1 MQSIINFFSSK
12 NESRNR
18 SRNTRPTLPIREER
32 EGATTSRSSHLNS
45 QPTSTHQTS
54 VRDLHDHQEVVPYLT
69 AEPVSTTASSVGSSV
84 GIARSRSSSGSKLN
98 KVKQVGVSL
107 RSHKHNP
114 FLFRRDVHDNLVMP
128 SDELYRRRGNSRSPP
143 STTSHDPFLTGKSH
157 DSDTS
162 RQHSRKERKPA
173 ELAPCVSSLSS
184 FGSARQTESEFEVM
198 SQENCKSSA
207 NSLPLDFV
215 SGSSDTPETRI
226 PDLNTPTFSFS
237 SSVSETP
244 DKVLVDVEQKQLS
257 PKPGPSKQTT
267 PELSLDIETSTTI
280 DHHTI
285 LQDPLT
291 DLRGVTHDHGTN
303 YDNNKTTIPSMISPS
318 SRSQISLQEDDR

>member
-18 SRNTRPTLPIREER
+18 SRNRRPILPLREER
-32 EGATTSRSSHLNS
+32 EGTTTSRSANLSS
-45 QPTSTHQTS
+45 QPSSSHQTG
-54 VRDLHDHQEVVPYLT
+54 VRDLRDHQGVIPYLT

-114 FLFRRDVHDNLVMP
+114 FLFKRDVYDNLVMP
-128 SDELYRRRGNSRSPP
+128 SDEIYRRRGNSRSPP
-143 STTSHDPFLTGKSH
+143 GTTSHDSFLTGRNH

-162 RQHSRKERKPA
+162 RQHSRKERNPA
-173 ELAPCVSSLSS
+173 EQAACVSSLSS

-237 SSVSETP
+237 SDVSGTP
-244 DKVLVDVEQKQLS
+244 DDVEQKQQS
-257 PKPGPSKQTT
+257 PKPGTSKQAA
-267 PELSLDIETSTTI
+267 PESFLETETSATT

-318 SRSQISLQEDDR
+318 SRSQISLQEEDR